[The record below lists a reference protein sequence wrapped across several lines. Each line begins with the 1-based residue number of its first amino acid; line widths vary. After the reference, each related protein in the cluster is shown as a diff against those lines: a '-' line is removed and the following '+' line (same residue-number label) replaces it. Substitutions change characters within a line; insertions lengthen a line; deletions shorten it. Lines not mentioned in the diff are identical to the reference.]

1 MSIGPSFPART
12 WVSPT
17 STDYPKRA
25 TCRLIGTW
33 PLGREACNGHW
44 LDWTDSRQILGL
56 GLQVSTLGVLVPAG
70 VLGMSAVLIGELS
83 LPSGPPAR
91 AVWTSQCSHSQIMT
105 FAAVAAA
112 ISVSPSPFPSHP
124 RRPPARRA
132 CVPPFRPPS
141 MRSALQHLLCTAASS
156 YHHTSHDH
164 DRHWSSGSLA

>member
-12 WVSPT
+12 WLSPT

-33 PLGREACNGHW
+33 LLGREACNGHW

-91 AVWTSQCSHSQIMT
+91 AVWTSQCSQIMT

-124 RRPPARRA
+124 RRPPSTPCLRA
-132 CVPPFRPPS
+132 PFSPTVDEERP
-141 MRSALQHLLCTAASS
+141 AASPLYCS
-156 YHHTSHDH
+156 ILLPPHIS
-164 DRHWSSGSLA
+164 